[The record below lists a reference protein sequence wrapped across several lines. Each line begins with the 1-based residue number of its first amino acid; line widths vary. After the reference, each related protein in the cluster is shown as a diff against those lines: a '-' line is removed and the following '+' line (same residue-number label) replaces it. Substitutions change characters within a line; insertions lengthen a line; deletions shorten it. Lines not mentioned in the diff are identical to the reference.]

1 MKKHSWKKIGCL
13 FLAML
18 MMATMLATGVVAYDN
33 NVDQET
39 GSITIHKYEQ
49 RDDGSEFPDPNA
61 EHGSGMPITDTTGF
75 GEPLEGV
82 EFTIWNVTGK
92 YTGNEE
98 AAEVDTSNLS
108 GGITQITDAQGEAV
122 FSNLQLGVYLVKETK
137 GDPHTTHFT
146 KQFFVSIPMT
156 NPQGD
161 GWIYNVHVYPK
172 NALVRGDVTLNKVGE
187 DNKTALADATFA
199 LYTAKQNENNE
210 YTVLGDLFTG
220 AKPGKPSTEEP
231 YNSNAYT
238 VSDSTG
244 KVSFTD
250 IPAGHY
256 ILKEVD
262 APDGYTLS
270 NVTYPFEITAAN
282 WHATFEANAVNY
294 LQLTNDDLTKKY
306 TGYEGALDINWQVTA
321 KIPGDIELYKTFT
334 LTDNVPDGLAD
345 AKNILVKV
353 GDKTLTAPQDFTL
366 TNPSDDESNDFTIN
380 FTNKAALKGYDNVV
394 ITFTTA
400 ITNKA
405 TVGQVTNSVTLTY
418 QSETGKEGTLTAQ
431 DKANIYGITIN
442 KVNLAGDKLPGATF
456 DLYYGDNEPTPGTGT
471 PVYTDLSTNE
481 EGILTFQGLN
491 PGTYWLVETKAPDGY
506 KVMAK
511 AFKVVIDEK
520 DPKKELGYAEE
531 VTILNTANVSLPIT
545 GGIGTLIFTFSGI
558 ALMGAAVL
566 LYIRSRRKSSAQA

>member
-18 MMATMLATGVVAYDN
+18 MMATMLATGVVAVDN
-33 NVDQET
+33 QNYNPDEK
-39 GSITIHKYEQ
+39 GSITIHKFEQ
-49 RDDGSEFPDPNA
+49 KDEGQTDWPAG

-75 GEPLEGV
+75 GEPLAGV

-92 YTGNEE
+92 YTGNED
-98 AAEVDTSNLS
+98 ATKVDTSSL
-108 GGITQITDAQGEAV
+108 GEGTTQTTNAQGEAV
-122 FSNLQLGVYLVKETK
+122 FSNLQLGVYLVEETK

-146 KQFFVSIPMT
+146 DPFFVSIPMT

-172 NALVRGDVTLNKVGE
+172 NALVRGDVTLKKVDENGK
-187 DNKTALADATFA
+187 DLAGATFG
-199 LYTAKQNENNE
+199 LYVKDNDPSDDQPIAQMT
-210 YTVLGDLFTG
+210 TGDDGIVKFIDLPVG
-220 AKPGKPSTEEP
+220 N
-231 YNSNAYT
+231 YY
-238 VSDSTG
+238 
-244 KVSFTD
+244 
-250 IPAGHY
+250 
-256 ILKEVD
+256 LKEI
-262 APDGYTLS
+262 ASPTGYTLS
-270 NVTYPFEITAAN
+270 KVTYPFEITAAN

-294 LQLTNDDLTKKY
+294 LQLTKDDLTKEY
-306 TGYEGALDINWQVTA
+306 TKYEGALDINWQITA
-321 KIPGDIELYKTFT
+321 KIPGDIELYKTFK
-334 LTDNVPDGLAD
+334 LTDNVPDGLAN
-345 AKNILVKV
+345 AKDIAVKV

-366 TNPSDDESNDFTIN
+366 TNPSDDESNDFTID
-380 FTNKAALKGYDNVV
+380 FINKAALKGYDNVV

-405 TVGQVTNSVTLTY
+405 TVGQVTNNVTLTY
-418 QSETGKEGTLTAQ
+418 QSETGTEGTLKAEAT
-431 DKANIYGITIN
+431 ANIYGITID
-442 KVNLAGDKLPGATF
+442 KVNLKGDKLDGADF
-456 DLYYGDNEPTPGTGT
+456 SLYYGNDEETALKSD
-471 PVYTDLSTNE
+471 PVYTGTTV
-481 EGILTFQGLN
+481 EGTLTFQGLN

-520 DPKKELGYAEE
+520 DPEKELGYAEE

>member
-18 MMATMLATGVVAYDN
+18 MMATMLATGVVAVDN
-33 NVDQET
+33 QNYNPDEK
-39 GSITIHKYEQ
+39 GSITIHKFEQ
-49 RDDGSEFPDPNA
+49 KDEGQTDWPAG
-61 EHGSGMPITDTTGF
+61 EHGSGMPITDTSGF
-75 GEPLEGV
+75 GKPLAGV
-82 EFTIWNVTGK
+82 EFSIWDVTETYEGHENVTQV
-92 YTGNEE
+92 N
-98 AAEVDTSNLS
+98 TSEL
-108 GGITQITDAQGEAV
+108 GEATAV
-122 FSNLQLGVYLVKETK
+122 RTTDGNGIAKFENLKVGVYLVAETNW
-137 GDPHTTHFT
+137 DEHTTRVTPNFL
-146 KQFFVSIPMT
+146 VSIPMT

-172 NALVRGDVTLNKVGE
+172 NALVRGDVTLEKVGE
-187 DNKTALADATFA
+187 NNQPLPGAKFGLYVKDENPADDKAIAEMT
-199 LYTAKQNENNE
+199 
-210 YTVLGDLFTG
+210 TG
-220 AKPGKPSTEEP
+220 ADGIVKFTDLPVDEYYLKEIEAPQYYTLSTEEYEFSISAEKWS
-231 YNSNAYT
+231 YN
-238 VSDSTG
+238 
-244 KVSFTD
+244 FTT
-250 IPAGHY
+250 
-256 ILKEVD
+256 D
-262 APDGYTLS
+262 ANGTKA
-270 NVTYPFEITAAN
+270 I
-282 WHATFEANAVNY
+282 NY
-294 LQLTNDDLTKKY
+294 LQLTDKDLTKTY
-306 TGYEGALDINWQVTA
+306 IDHEGALDIKWQVTA
-321 KIPGDIELYKTFT
+321 NIPGDIDLYKTFT
-334 LTDNVPDGLAD
+334 LTDNVPDGLDD

-431 DKANIYGITIN
+431 DKANIYGITID

>member
-33 NVDQET
+33 NVNQET

-61 EHGSGMPITDTTGF
+61 EHGNGMPIINTTGF
-75 GEPLEGV
+75 GEPLANV

-92 YTGNEE
+92 YTGNEKAE
-98 AAEVDTSNLS
+98 EVDTSNL
-108 GGITQITDAQGEAV
+108 GEGTTQTTNAQGEAV

-137 GDPHTTHFT
+137 GDQHTTHFT
-146 KQFFVSIPMT
+146 APFFVSIPMT
-156 NPQGD
+156 NPEGD
-161 GWIYNVHVYPK
+161 DWIYDVHVYPK
-172 NALVRGDVTLNKVGE
+172 NALVRGDVTLEKVDEAG
-187 DNKTALADATFA
+187 KALP
-199 LYTAKQNENNE
+199 
-210 YTVLGDLFTG
+210 G
-220 AKPGKPSTEEP
+220 AKFGLYVQDEDPTDDVAIAEM
-231 YNSNAYT
+231 T
-238 VSDSTG
+238 TG
-244 KVSFTD
+244 IDGIVKFTD
-250 IPAGHY
+250 LPVGKY
-256 ILKEVD
+256 YLKEIE
-262 APDGYTLS
+262 APQGYTLS
-270 NVTYPFEITAAN
+270 TVTYPFEITAAN

-294 LQLTNDDLTKKY
+294 LQLTKDDLTK
-306 TGYEGALDINWQVTA
+306 TCIDHEGALDIKWQVTA
-321 KIPGDIELYKTFT
+321 NIPGDIELYKTFT
-334 LTDNVPDGLAD
+334 LTDNVPEGLAD
-345 AKNILVKV
+345 AKNFEVKV
-353 GDKTLTAPQDFTL
+353 GDETLTAPQDFTL
-366 TNPSDDESNDFTIN
+366 TNPSDDESNDFTID
-380 FTNKAALKGYDNVV
+380 FTNKDALKGHDSVE

-431 DKANIYGITIN
+431 DTANIYGITID
-442 KVNLAGDKLPGATF
+442 KVNLKGDKLDGADF
-456 DLYYGDNEPTPGTGT
+456 SLYYGNDEETALKSE
-471 PVYTDLSTNE
+471 PVYTGTTVN
-481 EGILTFQGLN
+481 GILTFQGLN

-511 AFKVVIDEK
+511 AFTVVIDEK
-520 DPKKELGYAEE
+520 DPEKESGYAET

>member
-61 EHGSGMPITDTTGF
+61 EHGDGMLITDTTGF

-146 KQFFVSIPMT
+146 EQFFVSIPMT

-172 NALVRGDVTLNKVGE
+172 NALVRGDVTLNKVNE
-187 DNKTALADATFA
+187 DGTPLAGATFG
-199 LYTAKQNENNE
+199 LYKSESDELLETIVTDNSG
-210 YTVLGDLFTG
+210 TVYFDDLSVG
-220 AKPGKPSTEEP
+220 S
-231 YNSNAYT
+231 YY
-238 VSDSTG
+238 
-244 KVSFTD
+244 
-250 IPAGHY
+250 
-256 ILKEVD
+256 LKELN
-262 APDGYTLS
+262 PPEGYTLS

-282 WHATFEANAVNY
+282 WHVTFEANAVNY
-294 LQLTNDDLTKKY
+294 LQLTNDDLTKEY

-321 KIPGDIELYKTFT
+321 KIPGDIDLYQTFT

-400 ITNKA
+400 ITAEA

-418 QSETGKEGTLTAQ
+418 QSETGEESTLTDQAT
-431 DKANIYGITIN
+431 ANIYGITIE
-442 KVNLAGDKLPGATF
+442 KVNLRGDKLPGATF
-456 DLYYGDNEPTPGTGT
+456 DLYYGDNEPTPGTDT
-471 PVYTDLSTNE
+471 PVYTGLPTNE
-481 EGILTFQGLN
+481 EGTLTFKGLN
-491 PGTYWLVETKAPDGY
+491 PGTYWIVETEAPSDY
-506 KVMAK
+506 KKMAEP
-511 AFKVVIDEK
+511 FKVVITEK
-520 DPKKELGYAEE
+520 DPKNEPGYAEE